1 MTLCQGW
8 VQFRQFAMC
17 EVQFSVIC
25 KKLLIVRLVFI
36 DKHEKDF
43 HRMAGFSI
51 SLNKEVIK
59 CNYHAVSLLCVQQNT
74 NMINC
79 HKNNPLHISGTSG
92 MHCTCST

>member
-43 HRMAGFSI
+43 HRMAGFS
-51 SLNKEVIK
+51 LNKEI
-59 CNYHAVSLLCVQQNT
+59 CAILTQ
-74 NMINC
+74 
-79 HKNNPLHISGTSG
+79 
-92 MHCTCST
+92 STMCAAKYKHD

>member
-43 HRMAGFSI
+43 HRMAGFSVLI
-51 SLNKEVIK
+51 E
-59 CNYHAVSLLCVQQNT
+59 
-74 NMINC
+74 
-79 HKNNPLHISGTSG
+79 
-92 MHCTCST
+92 